1 MARPFGEVSYTLKN
15 LLVAPYNIVANTYGT
30 PVSVADGQMLV
41 SEPEADT
48 DKMRGYG
55 VYSRGLAVPIGAAL
69 TFKAGGLD
77 IEALKIVAG
86 ATVSTTGT
94 TPNQVKK
101 LTLPAGGAGL
111 PYFGVLG
118 VSATDDGGVAV
129 IGLQAVKLDTVP
141 RYEANGEENK
151 FNVWETAGYAFP
163 QGGILETIKLYET
176 AAGFDAPGTGAE
188 FLAWFT

>member
-1 MARPFGEVSYTLKN
+1 MTRPFGEVSYTLKK
-15 LLVAPYNIVANTYGT
+15 LIVASYNIVANTYGT
-30 PVSVADGQMLV
+30 PAVVADGQMMV

-55 VYSRGLAVPIGAAL
+55 VFTRGLAVPIGATV
-69 TFKAGGLD
+69 TFKAGGID

-86 ATVSTTGT
+86 ATVTTTGT
-94 TPNQVKK
+94 APNRIRKV
-101 LTLPAGGAGL
+101 TLPAGGAGL
-111 PYFGVLG
+111 PYFGVIG

-151 FNVWETAGYAFP
+151 FNVMETTGYAFP
-163 QGGILETIKLYET
+163 QGGVLETIKFYET
-176 AAGFDAPGTGAE
+176 EADFDAPDTGAE

>member
-1 MARPFGEVSYTLKN
+1 MPRPFGEVSYTLKS
-15 LLVAPYNIVANTYGT
+15 LIVAAYNIVAGTYGT
-30 PVSVADGQMLV
+30 PVVVADGQMLV

-48 DKMRGYG
+48 DKLRGYG
-55 VYSRGLAVPIGAAL
+55 VYTRGLSVPIGAAL

-77 IEALKIVAG
+77 IEALKVVAG
-86 ATVSTTGT
+86 ATVTTSGT

-101 LTLPAGGAGL
+101 VTLPAGGAGL

-129 IGLQAVKLDTVP
+129 IGLKAVKLDTVP

-163 QGGILETIKLYET
+163 VAGVLETIKLYET
-176 AAGFDAPGTGAE
+176 ASGFDAPDTGAE